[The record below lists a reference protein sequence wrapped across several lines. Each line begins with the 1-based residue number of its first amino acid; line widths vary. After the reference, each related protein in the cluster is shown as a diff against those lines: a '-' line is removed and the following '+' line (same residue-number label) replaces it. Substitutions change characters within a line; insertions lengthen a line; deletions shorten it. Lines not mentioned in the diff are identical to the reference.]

1 MSRNK
6 MLKFNVIGYNEDIKQ
21 NLIKNHE
28 NGDKILKNSFAL
40 EQDGFQLMMIH
51 LNDLRLIS
59 TAPRRFTL
67 PG

>member
-28 NGDKILKNSFAL
+28 NGDKIFKNSFAL